1 MLRPCSSHLQ
11 DSRTSS
17 TQAIGANQCSCS
29 WASRCSTT
37 THSVRRRPVSA
48 ERDSGCVALW
58 PPQLK
63 RIGGAADPAANW
75 GYAVMFESLPGP
87 S

>member
-1 MLRPCSSHLQ
+1 MLRLYSSHLQ

-17 TQAIGANQCSCS
+17 TEAIGANQCSCS

-37 THSVRRRPVSA
+37 TYSVRRRPVSA
-48 ERDSGCVALW
+48 ARDSGCVAVW
-58 PPQLK
+58 PAQLK
-63 RIGGAADPAANW
+63 RIGGAVYPASNW